1 MILLPRILARRCARL
16 SSRSVSLQLPN
27 CWKNDIKNFA
37 GWACFRKAKPSSPR
51 LLLNVM
57 FGIWGKSAAVCWLSA
72 VAAVTTMQASIGAS
86 DFRFDRDTLA
96 FQNATVL
103 KYKDGVPFLRAKS
116 TSDDPANKYTRHCFV
131 MTRTAMQFRK
141 FRSEERRVGKEWR
154 GREW

>member
-1 MILLPRILARRCARL
+1 MILLPRILARRYARL
-16 SSRSVSLQLPN
+16 SSRFVSFQLPN
-27 CWKNDIKNFA
+27 SWKNDIKNFD

-51 LLLNVM
+51 LLLNVR

-103 KYKDGVPFLRAKS
+103 KYEDGLAFLRAKS
-116 TSDDPANKYTRHCFV
+116 TSDDPANQYTLRCLF
-131 MTRTAMQFRK
+131 MTRTAMQLR
-141 FRSEERRVGKEWR
+141 
-154 GREW
+154 